1 VFKNRT
7 IDLEA
12 ETEADRDL
20 WVGNFEWLMKFSKES
35 KVSSPVNVK
44 HVAHVDKEFKW
55 SGNDFEQQIEL
66 KKKIGEGAFGEV
78 FLGVHRSAHL
88 QFAIKMLDSQKDPLL
103 TQEITV
109 NSKLELSP
117 EFESEIN
124 ILKMCRHPNIVNFYG
139 IWGPDKQDKLWI
151 MMDFCVFGAVP
162 DMIRIAEVQINEEQI
177 KWIMKCTL
185 LGLAYLHSKMIIH
198 RDIKVNL

>member
-1 VFKNRT
+1 
-7 IDLEA
+7 
-12 ETEADRDL
+12 
-20 WVGNFEWLMKFSKES
+20 
-35 KVSSPVNVK
+35 
-44 HVAHVDKEFKW
+44 
-55 SGNDFEQQIEL
+55 
-66 KKKIGEGAFGEV
+66 
-78 FLGVHRSAHL
+78 
-88 QFAIKMLDSQKDPLL
+88 MLDSQKDPLL